1 MAWFTR
7 TIGAST
13 AALCLAGATVGPA
26 SAGPPTWDP
35 ATDPHC
41 KIETYVVPTAKSTSR
56 GAPFRGKTY
65 FQMLTLLGPLLPLQN
80 CRLRH
85 GQTFRASRSTLL
97 TNTRSI
103 AATLGDR
110 RGKRRERAEHA
121 ECVIRCSCLNH

>member
-56 GAPFRGKTY
+56 GGPIPGKDVLSDADAP
-65 FQMLTLLGPLLPLQN
+65 GPPIATTKLSPQAWANVPGIEVYLIDQY
-80 CRLRH
+80 
-85 GQTFRASRSTLL
+85 TFY
-97 TNTRSI
+97 
-103 AATLGDR
+103 
-110 RGKRRERAEHA
+110 
-121 ECVIRCSCLNH
+121 RCDVG